1 MVISSLRK
9 HTFRST
15 FIFVHP
21 DIYFDK
27 ARQGQELQR
36 YRRKQV
42 QLPIHRRACRIDV
55 HSAKPKASINTD
67 TESPP

>member
-1 MVISSLRK
+1 MVISSLGK
-9 HTFRST
+9 NASRSA

-27 ARQGQELQR
+27 ARQGQQLQR
-36 YRRKQV
+36 YRRNHV